1 MYKSTVR
8 GVGKRSRAQVS
19 WKDNILTFVGRA
31 LILMNLNRKG
41 CMNWELG
48 SHSRYIFDR
57 MKTGKLI
64 NEEKYFGDTCLNIR
78 KNKEYAGLLR

>member
-1 MYKSTVR
+1 
-8 GVGKRSRAQVS
+8 
-19 WKDNILTFVGRA
+19 
-31 LILMNLNRKG
+31 
-41 CMNWELG
+41 MNWELG